1 MSDPFL
7 GEIRLVGF
15 NYAPDGWALC
25 QGQVMQ
31 TNQNQALYS
40 LLGNTFG
47 GTSPNTFGLSDMRGR
62 TPVGA
67 GAGAGL
73 TPITWGQKGG
83 NESVALSQSQLPAH
97 THSAAFAGQSSP
109 LSGNA
114 TTTVTG
120 DVGTSTANAM
130 VPPTAG
136 ATTYLSATAAKVG
149 LNPVSFNGLY
159 SATAPDASK
168 AVLGGLQATT
178 SLSSMSV
185 VPQGAVSVAS
195 AGASSPVGLRNPFLG
210 LNFMIAVMGL
220 YPVRPS

>member
-25 QGQVMQ
+25 QGQVLQ

-47 GTSPNTFGLSDMRGR
+47 GSAPSTFGLPDLRGR

-67 GAGAGL
+67 GTGPGL
-73 TPITWGQKGG
+73 TPVSWGQKAG

-97 THSAAFAGQSSP
+97 THGATFAGQSSP
-109 LSGNA
+109 LSGTA

-130 VPPTAG
+130 VPPAAG
-136 ATTYLSATAAKVG
+136 ATTYLSATTAKVG
-149 LNPVSFNGLY
+149 LNAVSFNGLY
-159 SATAPDASK
+159 TAAAPDASK
-168 AVLGGLQATT
+168 AMLGGLHATT
-178 SLSSMSV
+178 ALSGMSV
-185 VPQGAVSVAS
+185 VPQGAVSVAQ
-195 AGASSPVGLRNPFLG
+195 AGASSPVGLRNPYLG
-210 LNFMIAVMGL
+210 LNFIIALTGL
-220 YPVRPS
+220 YPVRPN

>member
-25 QGQVMQ
+25 QGQVLQ

-40 LLGNTFG
+40 LLSNTFG
-47 GTSPNTFGLSDMRGR
+47 GSAPNTFGLPDLRGR

-73 TPITWGQKGG
+73 TPVSWGQKGG
-83 NESVALSQSQLPAH
+83 NESVALSQSQLPVH
-97 THSAAFAGQSSP
+97 THSATFVGQSSP
-109 LSGNA
+109 LSGTA

-130 VPPTAG
+130 VPPAAG
-136 ATTYLSATAAKVG
+136 ATTYLSATTAKVG
-149 LNPVSFNGLY
+149 LNTVSFNGLY
-159 SATAPDASK
+159 TAAAPDASK
-168 AVLGGLQATT
+168 AMLGGLHATT
-178 SLSSMSV
+178 SLSAMSV
-185 VPQGAVSVAS
+185 VPQGAVSVAQAGSSS
-195 AGASSPVGLRNPFLG
+195 AVGLRNPFLG
-210 LNFMIAVMGL
+210 LNFMIALTGL
-220 YPVRPS
+220 YPVRP

>member
-1 MSDPFL
+1 MSDPFI

-47 GTSPNTFGLSDMRGR
+47 GSAPSTFGLPDLRGR
-62 TPVGA
+62 SPVGA
-67 GAGAGL
+67 GAGTGL
-73 TPITWGQKGG
+73 TPVTWGQKAG
-83 NESVALSQSQLPAH
+83 NESVTLSQQQLPTH
-97 THSAAFAGQSSP
+97 THSATFAGQSSP

-120 DVGTSTANAM
+120 DVATSTAGAM

-136 ATTYLSATAAKVG
+136 ATAYLSATTAKVG
-149 LNPVSFNGLY
+149 LNPVVFNGLY
-159 SATAPDASK
+159 TGTAPDASK
-168 AVLGGLQATT
+168 AMLGGLQASTT
-178 SLSSMSV
+178 LGSMSV
-185 VPQGAVSVAS
+185 VPQGAVSVGQAGSSS
-195 AGASSPVGLRNPFLG
+195 AVGLRNPFLG
-210 LNFMIAVMGL
+210 LNFIIALTGL